1 MKRVLAI
8 ILGGGKGSRLYPLT
22 KMRAKPAVP
31 LAGKYRLIDIPIS
44 NCINSDISKM
54 YVLTQFNSAS
64 LNRHI
69 AQTYNLKPYSSRE
82 YHDRAHPSHDE
93 IFAGLVA
100 SIFFMPALAQEN
112 LVSNSGSA
120 ASAGVVSEV
129 GVSFGGVSVP
139 SLALATALITA
150 LLALIVEDNSVS
162 TSTSATN

>member
-1 MKRVLAI
+1 
-8 ILGGGKGSRLYPLT
+8 
-22 KMRAKPAVP
+22 MRK
-31 LAGKYRLIDIPIS
+31 L
-44 NCINSDISKM
+44 
-54 YVLTQFNSAS
+54 
-64 LNRHI
+64 
-69 AQTYNLKPYSSRE
+69 
-82 YHDRAHPSHDE
+82 

-129 GVSFGGVSVP
+129 GVSFGGVSVA

-150 LLALIVEDNSVS
+150 LLAFMVEDNSATT